1 MAVTYTAQAAT
12 DGALLTNVVAYG
24 AMLKALEDGL
34 SLLNHPAIVMA
45 EDVNGPDWYVGL
57 TPGGTLTLLI
67 DMVTPLFS
75 STAETTD
82 VAAATTIDLTSV
94 TMSVGEYDLVF
105 GTSNELRRRDPI
117 AEGESPY
124 QLDRLAQRILRSA
137 QLTVTNGIV
146 ALAPSA
152 TTTVGTTGTPP
163 VWDMISE
170 AAGAIMI
177 ASKGLSQTV
186 VCILHPKQWELIRRD
201 LEASTGARAERR
213 EFDRLQDPAATG
225 YQGTIGIIEVWTC
238 DRVSETGGD
247 YSGLMWAA
255 GGIGL
260 AIVPAG
266 VASADQ
272 TVAFDSPLC
281 RVTESYSPDDKSTRM
296 IGELTFGASIL
307 RQELV
312 REILS
317 TGV

>member
-1 MAVTYTAQAAT
+1 VAVTYTAQAAT
-12 DGALLTNVVAYG
+12 DGALLTNKVAYER
-24 AMLKALEDGL
+24 MLVALEDGL

-57 TPGGTLTLLI
+57 TPAGTLTILI
-67 DMVTPLFS
+67 DMVTPLFA

-82 VAAATTIDLTSV
+82 VAGATTIDLGAA

-124 QLDRLAQRILRSA
+124 QLDRVAQRVLRSA
-137 QLTVTNGIV
+137 SLTVTNGIV

-152 TTTVGTTGTPP
+152 STTVGTTGTPP

-177 ASKGLSQTV
+177 ASKGTAAAV
-186 VCILHPKQWELIRRD
+186 VCILHPRQWELIRRD
-201 LEASTGARAERR
+201 LEASDGARAERR
-213 EFDRLQDPAATG
+213 EFDRFQDPAATG
-225 YQGTIGIIEVWTC
+225 YQGMIGIIEVWTC
-238 DRVSETGGD
+238 DRVSESGGD
-247 YSGLMWAA
+247 YSGLMFAA
-255 GGIGL
+255 GGVGL
-260 AIVPAG
+260 AIVPPG
-266 VASADQ
+266 TASADQ
-272 TVAFDSPLC
+272 TVAIDTPLC
-281 RVTESYSPDDKSTRM
+281 RVTEAYNPDDKSTRL